1 MVRRPSQDK
10 YHDREAGRTKQE
22 TENHFVNFR
31 VHLACF
37 LTGRPQFDLLLWA
50 ETIGCSHGSGAC
62 SILNLLVTLAIRADI
77 EAF

>member
-31 VHLACF
+31 VHLACS
-37 LTGRPQFDLLLWA
+37 
-50 ETIGCSHGSGAC
+50 C
-62 SILNLLVTLAIRADI
+62 
-77 EAF
+77 